1 MYGTQL
7 KKKRLYEL
15 ALLEEKMRK
24 TQFYKKKTT
33 LCVCRVSTY
42 MHTAHMSGQ
51 RDATEE
57 LHMDEDI
64 CTYTHTHTAHMPGER
79 DATEELHMEEDVPPP
94 PASQVYAERRG
105 TEGERERG
113 RERG

>member
-24 TQFYKKKTT
+24 MQFYKKKTT

-105 TEGERERG
+105 TEGGRERG